1 MKIKLNE
8 LDMELYKEK
17 LDNGLDVY
25 LVPMLNK
32 KNYYINYATRY
43 GSEISEFIPAGKK
56 EYVKVP
62 DGVAH
67 FLEHKMFEQEDGVD
81 PFTFFSESG
90 SDSNAATSYDSTQY
104 ICLGNKNFLENL
116 KYLLHFVNSPYYT
129 NENVEKEKGI
139 IAEEL
144 NMYSDIPEYKLENK
158 LRENIYKVNPRRVD
172 IGGTVESINN
182 ITKED
187 LYLCYNN
194 FYSPNNMFLLV
205 VGNFDKDT
213 TLDVIKK
220 EMEFITNR
228 GTPTI
233 KTIKEPDKVN
243 KQYEEITND
252 HINLDKVEIGL
263 KLNYSKF
270 KFDEK
275 ILDLYLNMITSI
287 KFGHSSLFR
296 EFIRDNNICNNIY
309 YEWETSFMHKV
320 LYIMGNCMNSDEFIK
335 EVKKEFNNDKI
346 SEEDF
351 KRIKKVWISNIVR
364 HYDDVEG
371 CLDSLYDDIIR
382 YGDIIDNKIHLIKKL
397 KYKDLMSIYNRID
410 FSNISI
416 VKMIGKE

>member
-220 EMEFITNR
+220 EMEFISNR

-233 KTIKEPDKVN
+233 KNIKEPDKVN

-275 ILDLYLNMITSI
+275 ILDLYLKATISASVLVAIFLTG
-287 KFGHSSLFR
+287 FGLL
-296 EFIRDNNICNNIY
+296 
-309 YEWETSFMHKV
+309 TT
-320 LYIMGNCMNSDEFIK
+320 
-335 EVKKEFNNDKI
+335 
-346 SEEDF
+346 
-351 KRIKKVWISNIVR
+351 
-364 HYDDVEG
+364 G
-371 CLDSLYDDIIR
+371 CGL
-382 YGDIIDNKIHLIKKL
+382 
-397 KYKDLMSIYNRID
+397 
-410 FSNISI
+410 
-416 VKMIGKE
+416 V

>member
-1 MKIKLNE
+1 MTTIFDELIDNFEKDDRISKLYRFE
-8 LDMELYKEK
+8 GGKSFSK
-17 LDNGLDVY
+17 LSNGSFGFDNVGGY
-25 LVPMLNK
+25 T
-32 KNYYINYATRY
+32 Y
-43 GSEISEFIPAGKK
+43 
-56 EYVKVP
+56 
-62 DGVAH
+62 
-67 FLEHKMFEQEDGVD
+67 
-81 PFTFFSESG
+81 FSKSLKHH
-90 SDSNAATSYDSTQY
+90 QY
-104 ICLGNKNFLENL
+104 FMSKRL
-116 KYLLHFVNSPYYT
+116 KQLI
-129 NENVEKEKGI
+129 NENVLNGTNLIVSKNNLVNNGSFNI
-139 IAEEL
+139 ILSKLDHCSNIHSLYSLEL
-144 NMYSDIPEYKLENK
+144 LTDPFILVFIKDNALIQEVKQHSMYSDIPEYKLENK

-220 EMEFITNR
+220 EMEFISNR

-287 KFGHSSLFR
+287 KCGHSSLFR
-296 EFIRDNNICNNIY
+296 EYIRENNICNNIY

-382 YGDIIDNKIHLIKKL
+382 YGDIIEDKIKLIKNL
-397 KYKDLMSIYNRID
+397 KYKDLISVYKRID
-410 FSNISI
+410 FNNISV